1 MEIETWKNGANICI
15 DNVNH
20 LIEDGKL
27 LIENKSYGH
36 ACFSFITALE
46 EMGIAYFILGN
57 FFSPKPKEFKKFLT
71 HKKKMVISNI
81 INLVTTGEP
90 IGITKKL
97 NLMLSSSDFEVKT
110 KKEKMDEVFK
120 LSNEIQKKE
129 NLWFLRNAGIY
140 VGLDSSKKDFIHPG
154 QIGQGY
160 AVNLHKKARDASII
174 LQIER
179 DKLFKFGKTLEKDSV
194 PITDILKASIMFDEV
209 SSSFFDGSIEEI
221 RDISGVSSSLKDFLT
236 KVLLGSF
243 PIVHHELNLEINDP
257 LSLEEFDKVMLI
269 VLYEAFKVPILRIK
283 DIDSDKKLKEILEF
297 SIKRWIFYS
306 PQSGKLV
313 SSILEL
319 FKTLGSGNVEASL
332 QSMGEFSKLIE
343 KVDEE

>member
-71 HKKKMVISNI
+71 HKKKMVISNL
-81 INLVTTGEP
+81 INLITTGGP

-97 NLMLSSSDFEVKT
+97 NLLVNSGDFEAKS
-110 KKEKMDEVFK
+110 KKEKMEEVFK

-154 QIGQGY
+154 QIGQEF
-160 AVNLHKKARDASII
+160 AVNLYKKAREASLF
-174 LQIER
+174 LQLER
-179 DKLFKFGKTLEKDSV
+179 DKLFKFGKTLEKDTV
-194 PITDILKASIMFDEV
+194 PITDILRANIIFDEV
-209 SSSFFDGSIEEI
+209 SSSFFGGSIAEI
-221 RDISGVSSSLKDFLT
+221 RDFSGVSPSLKDLLT

-243 PIVHHELNLEINDP
+243 PIVYHELNLEIKDTM
-257 LSLEEFDKVMLI
+257 SLEEFDKVMLI
-269 VLYEAFKVPILRIK
+269 VLYEAFKVPIQKIK
-283 DIDSDKKLKEILEF
+283 DIDLDKKAKEILEF
-297 SIKRWIFYS
+297 SIERWNFYS
-306 PQSGKLV
+306 PQTGKLV

-319 FKTLGSGNVEASL
+319 FKTLGSGDVEASL
-332 QSMGEFSKLIE
+332 QSMRRFSKLID
-343 KVDEE
+343 KL